1 VSDETVTIRVRNERG
16 YEMSRTLTIIR
27 RMSGVSVVDEDHGD
41 HCGIDLAR
49 AIECLCGYRG
59 WTLIQ
64 SESNVDR
71 ALRLQAEY
79 VVARDAARDATAS
92 LTEEE
97 FKEFRERVGR

>member
-1 VSDETVTIRVRNERG
+1 MSDATVTIRVRNERG
-16 YEMSRTLTIIR
+16 YEMSRTLTIVR
-27 RMSGVSVVDEDHGD
+27 RMKGVSVVDEDHGD

-59 WTLIQ
+59 WTLLP

-71 ALRLQAEY
+71 ALRLHAAY
-79 VVARDAARDATAS
+79 VEARGASREATAA
-92 LTEEE
+92 LDDGE